1 MTDQITLIILE
12 ESQQCRLNRCG
23 LFSGALS
30 TGEIIVRRSRTPFL
44 DAARSLLN
52 RGYEPT
58 TILQMVNN
66 GVPSLRGPIGN
77 AAKLR
82 VCEDAKAARYA
93 RWESREQIAHRIAR
107 NDDAIAT
114 HAAKSPQAT

>member
-12 ESQQCRLNRCG
+12 ESQQCGLNRCG
-23 LFSGALS
+23 LFSGALT

-66 GVPSLRGPIGN
+66 GVPSLRGPIGK

-82 VCEDAKAARYA
+82 VSEDASGTRFAP
-93 RWESREQIAHRIAR
+93 WESKQDIAHRMAR

-114 HAAKSPQAT
+114 HAAKSPEAT